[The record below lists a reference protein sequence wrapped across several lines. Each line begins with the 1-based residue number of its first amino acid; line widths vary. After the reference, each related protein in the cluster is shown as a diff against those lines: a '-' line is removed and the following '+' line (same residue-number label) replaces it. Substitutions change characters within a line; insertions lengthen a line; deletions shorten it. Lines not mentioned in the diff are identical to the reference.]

1 MFIFLI
7 VPAILEHEAIA
18 GLNKDDRRGRVP
30 TNETEPDALDN
41 LQKIVCATL
50 LHINLFLYQVR
61 FIYFYQIRYQSY
73 LLIYIL

>member
-41 LQKIVCATL
+41 LQKIVS
-50 LHINLFLYQVR
+50 NVPLFYALISFSIKLEI
-61 FIYFYQIRYQSY
+61 FISIKSCIS
-73 LLIYIL
+73 LTS